1 MQNFQF
7 PKRENS
13 RIGKVGRI
21 TWAVNRD
28 GARGSTTR
36 FCRFKV
42 HVAAGRCRPDTVAR
56 IRWRVLT
63 CAALSATWHSPIGNM
78 GGHVDQ
84 QSYRVYEYP
93 WGLPFL
99 CFAADDRRQ

>member
-42 HVAAGRCRPDTVAR
+42 HVAAGAVPAGHGSADQVA
-56 IRWRVLT
+56 
-63 CAALSATWHSPIGNM
+63 CANLRGS
-78 GGHVDQ
+78 
-84 QSYRVYEYP
+84 
-93 WGLPFL
+93 L
-99 CFAADDRRQ
+99 CDVA